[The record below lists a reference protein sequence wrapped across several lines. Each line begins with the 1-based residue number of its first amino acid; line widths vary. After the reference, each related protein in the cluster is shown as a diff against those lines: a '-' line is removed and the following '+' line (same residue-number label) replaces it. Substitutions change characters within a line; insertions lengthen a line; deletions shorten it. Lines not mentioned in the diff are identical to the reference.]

1 MSEKKLDKGKLF
13 QKLHKLQKQLFRTEQ
28 NKGHSEDKAQLR
40 KVRQHKLLE
49 KIKGK
54 NKKPE
59 PPTIE
64 L

>member
-13 QKLHKLQKQLFRTEQ
+13 KKLHKLQKQLFRTEQ
-28 NKGHSEDKAQLR
+28 NEGHSEDKAQLR
-40 KVRQHKLLE
+40 KVRQYKLLE

-59 PPTIE
+59 PPTVE

>member
-13 QKLHKLQKQLFRTEQ
+13 KKLHKLQKQLFRTEQ
-28 NKGHSEDKAQLR
+28 NEGHSEDKAQLR
-40 KVRQHKLLE
+40 KVRQYKLLE

>member
-13 QKLHKLQKQLFRTEQ
+13 KKLHKLQKQLFRTEQ
-28 NKGHSEDKAQLR
+28 NEGHSEDKAQLR
-40 KVRQHKLLE
+40 KVRQYKLLE

-54 NKKPE
+54 NRKPE